1 MLGAPTMLA
10 LRKTQPGFGLEALE
24 VPSPAAP
31 GPGQVTVQ
39 VEAVG
44 ICGSDVHAYEWTD
57 GYQHMIPYLPVT
69 MGHEFA
75 GRVIAAGEGAA
86 VPTGTRVSVY
96 PRVTRGDGSI
106 AWPGDPRAR
115 GDRLTIGLTTDG
127 GFASLLNV
135 PAGNVLPLPGA
146 VDAELGALVEPLAV
160 AGEAVLVGGVGLGD
174 TALVLGPG
182 TIGQGLALM
191 ARAAGAARVIVAGRG
206 DEPRYAV
213 LRQLGFADIVDVA
226 DGPLGDQVLA
236 LTGGRPVDVVLEATG
251 HPPSITDALPVLK
264 REGVLVVAGI
274 HAAPLSLPLTVFV
287 RNRHQLR
294 ASHGSEPGTW
304 ERVIALLARDPEA
317 YRPMIT
323 HRLPLSRG
331 LEGFELARQ
340 RAASKVILTP

>member
-1 MLGAPTMLA
+1 MLA
-10 LRKTQPGFGLEALE
+10 LRKTQAAFGLEAVE
-24 VPSPAAP
+24 VPEPGAP
-31 GPGQVTVQ
+31 GPGQVTVR

-57 GYQHMIPYLPVT
+57 GYGHMVPYLPVT

-75 GRVIAAGEGAA
+75 GRVVARGAGAA
-86 VPTGTRVSVY
+86 LAEGTLVAVH
-96 PRVTRGDGSI
+96 PRVVRGDGSI

-115 GDRLTIGLTTDG
+115 GERLSMGLTADG
-127 GFASLLNV
+127 AFAPLLNV
-135 PAGNVLPLPGA
+135 PAGNALPLPEG

-160 AGEAVLVGGVGLGD
+160 ATEAVLVGEVGLGD
-174 TALVLGPG
+174 TVLVLGPG

-191 ARAAGAARVIVAGRG
+191 ARAAGAGRVIVAGRA
-206 DEPRYAV
+206 DEPRFAV
-213 LRQLGFADIVDVA
+213 LRRLGFADLVDVA
-226 DGPLGDQVLA
+226 EGPLAEQVLA

-251 HPPSITDALPVLK
+251 HPPSVTEALTVLR

-274 HAAPLSLPLTVFV
+274 HPAPLTLPLTVFV

-294 ASHGSEPGTW
+294 ASHGSEARSW
-304 ERVIALLARDPEA
+304 ERVIALLAREPEA

-323 HRLPLSRG
+323 HRLPLSAG

-340 RAASKVILTP
+340 RAASKVILLP